1 MFPEDLIVDLKNV
14 HAYAV
19 TPFKSDDLLSLD
31 LDGLAGNLDFLIES
45 GVKVIN
51 VGGGT
56 GEINALTDEELLSLS
71 EAALQVAG
79 DRALIVP
86 TLRGNLKSACELAP
100 RMEKLGAR
108 IVLAMPPYIRH
119 EVPDNPDGIVE
130 HFRIVGKASGLP
142 LLPYNTQAWPAEFFE
157 RLAEVDKIIG
167 IKDPCRSPHGLFIAI
182 RRLGNRFV
190 WIGNKRHQAGVL
202 HLRFQAGIQG
212 FTAGLI
218 NFIPEYELEL
228 FRAVTS
234 GDYELAIRLQERLS
248 PLEYLRDIHG
258 DAALPKAGLD
268 LRGQRGGHVRPPR
281 VDVNE
286 AGRQTLSAEL
296 ANLGIQT

>member
-1 MFPEDLIVDLKNV
+1 MFPEDLIADLKNV

-56 GEINALTDEELLSLS
+56 GEINALTDEELLSLA
-71 EAALQVAG
+71 ETALQVAG

-100 RMEKLGAR
+100 KMEKLGAR

-119 EVPDNPDGIVE
+119 EVPENPDGIVE
-130 HFRIVGKASGLP
+130 HFRIVGEASGLP
-142 LLPYNTQAWPAEFFE
+142 LLPYNTQTWPADFFE
-157 RLAEVDKIIG
+157 RLAEVDQIVG
-167 IKDPCRSPHGLFIAI
+167 IKDPCKSPHGLFIAI

-218 NFIPEYELEL
+218 NFVPEFELEL

-234 GDYELAIRLQERLS
+234 GDYESAIRLQERLS
-248 PLEYLRDIHG
+248 PLEYLRDVHG

-268 LRGQRGGHVRPPR
+268 LRGHRGGHVRPPR
-281 VDVNE
+281 VDVSE
-286 AGRQTLSAEL
+286 EGRQALSTEL
-296 ANLGIQT
+296 ADLGIQT

>member
-1 MFPEDLIVDLKNV
+1 MFPEALISDLKNV
-14 HAYAV
+14 HAYAA
-19 TPFKSDDLLSLD
+19 TPFKSNDLLSLD
-31 LDGLAGNLDFLIES
+31 LDGLAGNLEFLIKN

-56 GEINALTDEELLSLS
+56 GEINALTDDELL
-71 EAALQVAG
+71 ALAETAIQVAG

-86 TLRGNLKSACELAP
+86 TLRGNLKSACDLAP
-100 RMEKLGAR
+100 KFEKLGAR

-119 EVPDNPDGIVE
+119 EVPENPDGIVE
-130 HFRIVGKASGLP
+130 HFRLVAQTSGLP
-142 LLPYNTQAWPAEFFE
+142 LLPYNIQSWPADFFE
-157 RLAEVDKIIG
+157 RLAEIDQIIG
-167 IKDPCRSPHGLFIAI
+167 IKDPCRTPHGLFIAI
-182 RRLGNRFV
+182 RRLGSRFV

-202 HLRFQAGIQG
+202 QLRFHAGIEG

-218 NFIPEYELEL
+218 NFVPEFEVEL

-234 GDYELAIRLQERLS
+234 GNLEKTIRLQEQLA

-268 LRGQRGGHVRPPR
+268 VRGLAGGDVRAPR
-281 VDVNE
+281 VNVSIE
-286 AGRQTLSAEL
+286 GRQALSAEMAKL
-296 ANLGIQT
+296 RSES

>member
-1 MFPEDLIVDLKNV
+1 MFPEDLIAGLKNV

-19 TPFKSDDLLSLD
+19 TPFKTGNLLSLD
-31 LDGLAGNLDFLIES
+31 LDGLAGNLEFLIKS

-51 VGGGT
+51 IGGGT
-56 GEINALTDEELLSLS
+56 GEINALTDDELLSLA
-71 EAALQVAG
+71 ETALQVAG

-86 TLRGNLKSACELAP
+86 SLRGNLKSACDLAP
-100 RMEKLGAR
+100 KMEKLGAR

-119 EVPDNPDGIVE
+119 AVPENPDGIVE
-130 HFRIVGKASGLP
+130 YFRIVAESSDLP

-157 RLAEVDKIIG
+157 RLAEIKQIIG
-167 IKDPCRSPHGLFIAI
+167 IKDPCQSPHGLFIAI
-182 RRLGNRFV
+182 RRLGSRFV

-202 HLRFQAGIQG
+202 QLRFQAGIEG

-218 NFIPEYELEL
+218 NFVPEFELEL

-234 GDYELAIRLQERLS
+234 GDIGKTIKLQEQLA
-248 PLEYLRDIHG
+248 PLEHLRDVHG

-268 LRGQRGGHVRPPR
+268 LRGLTGGSVRAPR
-281 VDVNE
+281 VNVSKE
-286 AGRQTLSAEL
+286 GRQALSAEL
-296 ANLGIQT
+296 KKLRLDD